1 MMSAAKK
8 QMMAE
13 LKGEVQKKKKKSTKE
28 QYAEIRKSMKE
39 PEPQPI
45 SFSDR
50 YEEELKKSLFE
61 NTITTTVEEQEVEIV
76 IASHSKKC
84 GL

>member
-1 MMSAAKK
+1 MASAKK
-8 QMMAE
+8 QMLAE
-13 LKGEVQKKKKKSTKE
+13 LKGETHKKKKSTKE
-28 QYAEIRKSMKE
+28 QYAEIRNSMKD

-50 YEEELKKSLFE
+50 YEEELRKSLFE
-61 NTITTTVEEQEVEIV
+61 NVATATVEEVQEVEVI
-76 IASHSKKC
+76 IASHSKRA